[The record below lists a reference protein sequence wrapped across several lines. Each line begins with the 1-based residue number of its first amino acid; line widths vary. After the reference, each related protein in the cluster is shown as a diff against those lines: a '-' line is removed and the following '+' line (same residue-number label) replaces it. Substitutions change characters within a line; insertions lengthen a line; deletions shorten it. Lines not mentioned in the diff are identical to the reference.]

1 MAIYQHKQDLNG
13 QPIKEW
19 STKKGGYST
28 EFSAYRLRLS
38 YEEAD
43 SGERWVDRF
52 AAFLDAAETDKVTG
66 LVVGA
71 WSDIFDNTDE
81 VDTIVQALVV
91 ARERLTNLN
100 AIFFGDVIM
109 EECEISWMQMGDMSA
124 LFNAYPALTYF
135 GVRGANGLS
144 LGSLRHEKLQT
155 LVVESGGLDVQMVR
169 EVTSAQ
175 LPALEHLELWLGDDN
190 YGANAEVDDLQ
201 PLFSGDLFPHLKYL
215 GLRDSYIADDIAVAI
230 AHAPIVKQLDVLDLS
245 LGTLG
250 DKGAAALL
258 ESPAVAQLKKLDLHY
273 HYCSE
278 EMMERLQALGIEV
291 DLSDAEGDEDEDD
304 RYVAVG
310 E

>member
-1 MAIYQHKQDLNG
+1 MAIYQLKTDLNG
-13 QPIKEW
+13 EFLRTW
-19 STKKGGYST
+19 SPKQVGYSPDC
-28 EFSAYRLRLS
+28 SAYRLRLS

-43 SGERWVDRF
+43 AGERWVDRF
-52 AAFLDAAETDKVTG
+52 ASFLDDAETDKVTG

-71 WSDIFDNTDE
+71 WSDIFDSTDE
-81 VDTIVQALVV
+81 VDNIVQALVV

-100 AIFFGDVIM
+100 AIFFGDVVA
-109 EECEISWMQMGDMSA
+109 EECEISWMQLGDLSP
-124 LFNAYPALTYF
+124 LFNAYPNLTYF

-155 LVVESGGLDVQMVR
+155 LVVESGGLEAQVVR
-169 EVTSAQ
+169 EVMGAH

-190 YGANAEVDDLQ
+190 YGATAEVDDLK
-201 PLFSGDLFPHLKYL
+201 PLFTGDLFPQLKYL

-230 AHAPIVKQLDVLDLS
+230 AHTPVVKQIESLDLS

-250 DKGAAALL
+250 DRGAAALL
-258 ESPAVAQLKKLDLHY
+258 ESPAVAQLKRLDLHY
-273 HYCSE
+273 HFCSE

-291 DLSDAEGDEDEDD
+291 NLSEPQGDEDEDD